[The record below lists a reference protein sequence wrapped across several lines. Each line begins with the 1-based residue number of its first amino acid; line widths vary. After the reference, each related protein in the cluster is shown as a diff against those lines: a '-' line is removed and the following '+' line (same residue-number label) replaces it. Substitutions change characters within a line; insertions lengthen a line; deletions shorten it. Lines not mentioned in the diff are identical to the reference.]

1 MRDTELFQMALGLI
15 PPWQVES
22 CKFDPE
28 RKRID
33 IMIHF
38 RRGGTFTCPECGKEE
53 LKAYDTELKHWR
65 HLNFFQHEA
74 YLTGQVPRVKCNQ
87 CGIRLVNVP
96 WARSGSNFTLL
107 SKL

>member
-22 CKFDPE
+22 CEFDPE

-33 IMIHF
+33 IMINF
-38 RRGGTFTCPECGKEE
+38 RHGGGTFMCSECGKEE
-53 LKAYDTELKHWR
+53 LKAYATKLKSWR

-74 YLTGQVPRVKCNQ
+74 YLTGRVPRVKCSQ
-87 CGIRLVNVP
+87 CGIRIV
-96 WARSGSNFTLL
+96 
-107 SKL
+107 

>member
-65 HLNFFQHEA
+65 HLNFFP
-74 YLTGQVPRVKCNQ
+74 Y
-87 CGIRLVNVP
+87 
-96 WARSGSNFTLL
+96 RSRYSSHALKFKK
-107 SKL
+107 SV